1 MQMRHS
7 LVISALLA
15 ATLAGCQGANS
26 FQSINDTFKTVKTT
40 SAGLKHADMAAGAI
54 ATNLA
59 AMEVL
64 SAISVNQS
72 NVIAAGA
79 GNVIAAGAGNYGLL
93 QAGGTTG
100 EGDAVS
106 PTKDSKGNPNVKL
119 KYKYAVTSKADG
131 TQRWELSEVK
141 GDAYGYGVMIKGAYD
156 FTPDSKVD
164 PKSLKAGDPLPGTAT
179 GTLSGSLSLDGKE
192 IQKIENLSFNTSSPL
207 PDTIAELGKV
217 VIADLV
223 QGVKLDLTVSRNA
236 KVFAIKGTYFEK
248 DVAISNIEA
257 DETNIQNPKIT
268 PIAKK

>member
-106 PTKDSKGNPNVKL
+106 PSKDSKGNPLVKL

-131 TQRWELSEVK
+131 TQRWELSEVT
-141 GDAYGYGVMIKGAYD
+141 GDAHGYGVMIKGAYD

-164 PKSLKAGDPLPGTAT
+164 PKSLKAGDPLPGSAT
-179 GTLSGSLSLDGKE
+179 GTLTGSLSLDGKE
-192 IQKIENLSFNTSSPL
+192 VQKIENLSFTTSSPL

-217 VIADLV
+217 VVADLAK
-223 QGVKLDLTVSRNA
+223 GVKLDLTVSRTA
-236 KVFAIKGTYFEK
+236 KVFAIKGTYFEQG
-248 DVAISNIEA
+248 VATSTIEA
-257 DETNIQNPKIT
+257 DESNIQNPKIT